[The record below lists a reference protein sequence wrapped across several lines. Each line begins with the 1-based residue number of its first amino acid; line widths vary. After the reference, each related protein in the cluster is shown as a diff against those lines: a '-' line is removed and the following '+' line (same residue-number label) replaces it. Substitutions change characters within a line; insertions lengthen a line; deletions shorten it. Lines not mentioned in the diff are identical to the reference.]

1 MLLQKAD
8 LIVLG
13 DSKPPPPW
21 ISVQSLLGLI
31 YLKLL
36 SAGLDCFSR
45 VEGG

>member
-1 MLLQKAD
+1 MLSQKTD

-13 DSKPPPPW
+13 DYRLPW
-21 ISVQSLLGLI
+21 ISVQWLLGLI

-36 SAGLDCFSR
+36 FASLDCFSR

>member
-1 MLLQKAD
+1 MLLQKAY

-13 DSKPPPPW
+13 DSKPPPW
-21 ISVQSLLGLI
+21 ISVQSLMGLI